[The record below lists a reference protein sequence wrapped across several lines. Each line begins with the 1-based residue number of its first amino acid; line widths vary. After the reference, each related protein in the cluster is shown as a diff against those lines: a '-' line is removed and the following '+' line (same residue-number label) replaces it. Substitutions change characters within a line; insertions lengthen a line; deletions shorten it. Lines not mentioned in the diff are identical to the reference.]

1 MEAYLVLF
9 LLAAFG
15 LELPP
20 PTVKVLQKE
29 TVLVTNHQSVTPP
42 WLSEFLLH

>member
-29 TVLVTNHQSVTPP
+29 TVTNHQ
-42 WLSEFLLH
+42 LHLLG